1 MKREFRLLLCA
12 ALETGLKQLIS
23 QSPEDYAQSRDLHGK
38 VIGIQLAQLSW
49 PLYFIFSDE
58 VLVLSHYEG
67 KVATQVNLDLTTLY
81 QLREGANLTELIKQD
96 KLSLEGDLSLL
107 QAFSRFM
114 QTLNVDFAE
123 PLSRYLGDAPTHML
137 FSQLKRTRAKV
148 TDVLSQTQSH
158 VSQLATEEYRIAPH
172 KLEYIQF
179 SDNVDTLN
187 DDLEQLSTRINHLS
201 QKVTTPA

>member
-1 MKREFRLLLCA
+1 MKRELSLLLCA
-12 ALETGLKQLIS
+12 ALETGLNQLIS
-23 QSPEDYAQSRDLHGK
+23 QSPEDYAKLRDLQRQ

-49 PLYFIFSDE
+49 PLYFIFSDN

-67 KVATQVNLDLTTLY
+67 KVATQVNVDLTTLY

-107 QAFSRFM
+107 QTFSQLI
-114 QTLNVDFAE
+114 QTLDIDFAE

-137 FSQLKRTRAKV
+137 FSHLKRTRDKV
-148 TDVLSQTQSH
+148 TEIFHQTQSH
-158 VSQLATEEYRIAPH
+158 VAQLTTEEYRIAPH

-187 DDLEQLSTRINHLS
+187 LDLEQLSLRISHLS
-201 QKVTTPA
+201 HKVTTTA